1 MGILKSLSPVLI
13 FLLLLDHNTH
23 RYSADTC
30 LFPPSPSPPPPM
42 SSHSTDKPFP
52 AKHRWREKLY
62 FSNPAFSSSLFCPP
76 PAVTKGKGKKSG
88 RERRKKKHFSF
99 QFLLL
104 RVQAGPRLRTK
115 EKSEKS
121 DIVINRGEKSSCVI
135 GVLRGVRVY
144 ARFASQGGGASASQ
158 ILRRAHYFKGKK
170 PFLFFSSHTYFSTGK
185 ALLVSCERA
194 LFLLGD
200 ENERNLSFYFSFPQ
214 RLLSWHL
221 WRQKEKE
228 CAAYV
233 SPLWTF
239 SSSPILLAPFY
250 ISCERET
257 VPD

>member
-115 EKSEKS
+115 EKKPKK
-121 DIVINRGEKSSCVI
+121 VISSSTGEKKVVASSE
-135 GVLRGVRVY
+135 
-144 ARFASQGGGASASQ
+144 F
-158 ILRRAHYFKGKK
+158 
-170 PFLFFSSHTYFSTGK
+170 
-185 ALLVSCERA
+185 
-194 LFLLGD
+194 
-200 ENERNLSFYFSFPQ
+200 
-214 RLLSWHL
+214 
-221 WRQKEKE
+221 
-228 CAAYV
+228 CAAYACTRDSRHREEGRRRHRYCV
-233 SPLWTF
+233 GRIISKVKNRSSFSLLTHISPREKPSWLAVKGPCF
-239 SSSPILLAPFY
+239 SLEMKMKEIFLFIFHSRNGSYPGIFGDKRRRNVLRMFHRCGHFLLLPF
-250 ISCERET
+250 S
-257 VPD
+257 